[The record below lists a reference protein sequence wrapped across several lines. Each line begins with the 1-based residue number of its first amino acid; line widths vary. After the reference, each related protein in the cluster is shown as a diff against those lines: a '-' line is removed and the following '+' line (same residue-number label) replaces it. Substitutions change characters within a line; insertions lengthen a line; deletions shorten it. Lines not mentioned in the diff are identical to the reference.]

1 MACGGKIPPK
11 VERPTFSKPP
21 TTKVDPDKTYLATF
35 QTSCGDFTV
44 RLDPKKAPITTA
56 NFVFLAGKKFY
67 DSTWFHRIVPGGA
80 AGIAVIQGGD
90 PQGTGQGGPGYAIKD
105 ELPSSPAA
113 YKQYSVAMA
122 NSGPDSGGSQF
133 FINFEDNSKGLQPN
147 YSVFGEVVD
156 GRDVVDKIAQVQ
168 VGGQTGD
175 TPAAVGLDREAP
187 GQRAERWAELRR
199 PDQRRDP
206 RRERSPPRGGRA
218 GRGWRRGRSD
228 TDLAMYGGR
237 RRPGNLDGGRGRVA
251 GSPWCSGGHAPLV
264 LGGDCTITLGVVAGS
279 HGASGLLYFDGDA
292 TCPPRRPPARGAG
305 LDGRRPLLG
314 EGRRR

>member
-1 MACGGKIPPK
+1 MSKQTRKRELERLRARREAERQRARRRRALLTYGGLTVVVVVAAVAGGLWLTGDDDTPAGAAATTVAPTTTAAPAFDDARAGAPTAPAEVACGGKIPPK

-21 TTKVDPDKTYLATF
+21 TTKVDPDRTYLATF

-44 RLDPKKAPITTA
+44 RLDPAKAPITTA

-113 YKQYSVAMA
+113 YKKYSVAMA

-133 FINFEDNSKGLQPN
+133 FINFADNSKGLQPN

-156 GRDVVDKIAQVQ
+156 GREVVDKMAEVQ
-168 VGGQTGD
+168 VGGQSGD
-175 TPAAVGLDREAP
+175 TPQQSVWIEKL
-187 GQRAERWAELRR
+187 
-199 PDQRRDP
+199 
-206 RRERSPPRGGRA
+206 
-218 GRGWRRGRSD
+218 
-228 TDLAMYGGR
+228 T
-237 RRPGNLDGGRGRVA
+237 VK
-251 GSPWCSGGHAPLV
+251 
-264 LGGDCTITLGVVAGS
+264 
-279 HGASGLLYFDGDA
+279 AS
-292 TCPPRRPPARGAG
+292 
-305 LDGRRPLLG
+305 
-314 EGRRR
+314 

>member
-1 MACGGKIPPK
+1 MSKQTRKRELERLRARREAERQRARRRRALLTYGGLAVVVVVAAVAGGLWLTGDDDDAPAGAAATTVAPATTTSPAFDDARAGAPTAPAEVACGGKIPPK

-56 NFVFLAGKKFY
+56 NMVFLAGERFY

-80 AGIAVIQGGD
+80 AGIAVLQGGD

-122 NSGPDSGGSQF
+122 NSGPDTGGSQF

-147 YSVFGEVVD
+147 YSVFGEVVE
-156 GRDVVDKIAQVQ
+156 GQQVVDKIAQVP

-175 TPAAVGLDREAP
+175 TPQQSVWIEKLRVEA
-187 GQRAERWAELRR
+187 
-199 PDQRRDP
+199 
-206 RRERSPPRGGRA
+206 S
-218 GRGWRRGRSD
+218 
-228 TDLAMYGGR
+228 
-237 RRPGNLDGGRGRVA
+237 
-251 GSPWCSGGHAPLV
+251 
-264 LGGDCTITLGVVAGS
+264 
-279 HGASGLLYFDGDA
+279 
-292 TCPPRRPPARGAG
+292 
-305 LDGRRPLLG
+305 
-314 EGRRR
+314 